1 MAALRAQDLTT
12 RPTVVKA
19 KKKTENH
26 SYNCSMDTINRRMIV
41 HQYTWREPA
50 RFVEELF
57 AICREHDFGKLI
69 VQSREADWQLFLSLG
84 FQMEG
89 TIESF
94 FNGKP
99 VYYMSKFF
107 EEERQQSPHFMDEEE
122 ILEKVILQASDKKER
137 ELPRRMKV
145 ELAAKKDIPQL
156 VELFKKVF
164 ATYPSPLTDPVYLAK
179 SMDNDIFV
187 LVREG
192 KKIISAA
199 GAEVDWEEKN
209 AEMTNCATNSDY
221 RGYGLMN
228 HIFVALEKELAKQ
241 DIRSLFSIAR
251 AKSFGMNRVLHQH
264 GYEYRG
270 RLVNN
275 CDICGGYED
284 MNLWAKELDTSK

>member
-1 MAALRAQDLTT
+1 MALRAQDLTS
-12 RPTVVKA
+12 RPTVIKT

-26 SYNCSMDTINRRMIV
+26 SYNCSMDTINKRMIV
-41 HQYTWREPA
+41 HSYAWEEPA

-57 AICREHDFGKLI
+57 AICRDHDFGKLI
-69 VQSREADWQLFLSLG
+69 VQSREADWQMFLSLG

-94 FNGKP
+94 FNGEP

-107 EEERQQSPHFMDEEE
+107 DEDRRESPTWMDEES
-122 ILEKVILQASDKKER
+122 ILEKVLLQPTEKKER
-137 ELPRRMKV
+137 ELPRRFKV
-145 ELAAKKDIPQL
+145 ELATKKDIPQL

-164 ATYPSPLTDPVYLAK
+164 ATYPSPLTDPHYLSK
-179 SMDNDIFV
+179 SMDNDVFV

-192 KKIISAA
+192 KKLVSAA
-199 GAEVDWEEKN
+199 GAEIDRDEKN
-209 AEMTNCATNSDY
+209 AEMTNCATLPEM

-228 HIFVALEKELAKQ
+228 HIFAVLEPELKKQ
-241 DIRSLFSIAR
+241 EIHSLFSIAR

-275 CDICGGYED
+275 CDICGGFED
-284 MNLWAKELDTSK
+284 MNLWAKDLRH